1 MQDLKQNLSR
11 RDFVRGLSATALAA
25 GAGSWLAGCGGGG
38 NSGGPATPAPGAT
51 QQPGAPQQP
60 SARYTM
66 FISTFLARGVLKYDS
81 GTGKVSQLA
90 KFDRL
95 APNVTDTAKEQTTA
109 GLVLSPNKQ
118 NLFVFSPGSDQ
129 ILMLDPNT
137 GAIKRRITGPH
148 VNTTHDG
155 AIGPDG
161 KLYYV
166 NAPSLVAFTGPSQ
179 RDSIEVLD
187 PNSGDHI
194 GTFIDSDSQ
203 PQVRGPFGLKW
214 GPDGDLYMSS
224 TLSFGFNPNTFPF
237 RPDKVAHFDGKS
249 GAFKGFAVRDA
260 HLSFTLEFHRTN
272 GQLLL
277 PSFFFNRVYN
287 YDAATAKQIDAF
299 VDVQFPTQ
307 VLYGPDGDL
316 FVTSFSDQ
324 KHLDL
329 LTDRPADNDQNAQGA
344 GRVLRYDGVTGKL
357 KAVVAS
363 GLPYAGFLAFG

>member
-1 MQDLKQNLSR
+1 MKDFEQKLSR
-11 RDFVRGLSATALAA
+11 RDFVRGLSATALAV
-25 GAGSWLAGCGGGG
+25 GGGSWLAGCGGG
-38 NSGGPATPAPGAT
+38 NSSGGPQTPGTPAP
-51 QQPGAPQQP
+51 P
-60 SARYTM
+60 STRYTM
-66 FISTFLARGVLKYDS
+66 FISTFLARSILKYDS
-81 GTGKVSQLA
+81 GTGAVSQLV
-90 KFDRL
+90 KFDKL
-95 APNVTDTAKEQTTA
+95 APGVTDNAKEQTTA
-109 GLVLSPNKQ
+109 GLILSPNKQ

-129 ILMLDPNT
+129 ILMLNPST
-137 GAIKRRITGPH
+137 GAIKRRITGSF

-161 KLYYV
+161 RLYYV
-166 NAPSLVAFTGPSQ
+166 NAPSLVAFTGPSP

-187 PNSGDHI
+187 PNTGDHL
-194 GTFIDSDSQ
+194 GTFIDSDAQ

-260 HLSFTLEFHRTN
+260 HLAFTMEFHRTN
-272 GQLLL
+272 KQLLL
-277 PSFFFNRVYN
+277 PSFFFKRVYN
-287 YDAATAKQIDAF
+287 YDAPTAKLIDAF
-299 VDVQFPTQ
+299 IDVDFPTQ
-307 VLYGPDGDL
+307 VLYGPDGDF

-324 KHLDL
+324 AHLDL
-329 LTDRPADNDQNAQGA
+329 LTDRPSVNDQSAQGA
-344 GRVLRYDGVTGKL
+344 GRVLRYDGVTGQL